1 MSRLII
7 LALSI
12 FGIILTHLPA
22 AANKRPVVLELVLA
36 VDTSTSVD
44 KYEFN
49 LQREGLARAF
59 EHPDIVSV
67 IQGMGNTG
75 IAVTLVEWA
84 GRAQQAHIVDWSL
97 LNSESSSL
105 QFASRVR
112 AAPRAFEGMT
122 AIGNVIEFATASIAG
137 NRFEGARKVIDVSGD
152 GTSNTSDTAIQRDR
166 AVNLGITI
174 NGLVIFQREKEYD
187 LGELAE
193 IDLLHHFT
201 NQVIGG
207 DGAFLMTARSFE
219 DFEVAIRNK
228 LLREILGIATA
239 NLDRVIQ

>member
-1 MSRLII
+1 MNRFII
-7 LALSI
+7 LVLAWLGIFLSP
-12 FGIILTHLPA
+12 HPVVA
-22 AANKRPVVLELVLA
+22 QNRPVVLELVLA

-44 KYEFN
+44 RYEFN

-67 IQGMGNTG
+67 IEAMGNTG
-75 IAVTLVEWA
+75 IAVTLIEWA
-84 GRAQQAHIVDWSL
+84 GRTQQAHIVNWTL
-97 LNSESSSL
+97 LNNATSSL
-105 QFASRVR
+105 SFASRIR
-112 AAPRAFEGMT
+112 SAPRAFQGMT
-122 AIGNVIEFATASIAG
+122 AIGNVIEYAASSIEG
-137 NRFEGARKVIDVSGD
+137 NQFKGSRKVIDVSGD
-152 GTSNTSDTAIQRDR
+152 GTSNTTDTALQRDR
-166 AVNLGITI
+166 AINLGITI

-193 IDLLHHFT
+193 IDLLHHFS

-239 NLDRVIQ
+239 KLNTVIQ